1 MKITVVVPV
10 YNVEKY
16 IEKCLMSIKNQSFND
31 YECLIINDGTKDNS
45 IDIAQKIIQGDE
57 RFKIINKENGGL
69 SDTKNL
75 GIKLAKGDYICF
87 VDSDDYIDEKMLE
100 KAYKMAVKHDS
111 DITCFDLYYEYD
123 NGNKKISI
131 GAYKEVSSYQ
141 EDYELLYINNSSNN
155 KLYKTSFIKD
165 KSFIKGMWYED
176 LAVIPIWIAKANNV
190 SYVNEPLYHYLQRD
204 GSISHSADP
213 RIFDIY
219 KAIDNIK
226 KTLSLDN
233 EKIKK
238 LYYNNCLIMTTLRIK
253 EFSNKQ
259 NRLDYYSKN
268 IDLLTKYYPEW
279 YKDLNK
285 SNYSF
290 KQNISFFLLK
300 HRQFKILDT
309 LYK

>member
-165 KSFIKGMWYED
+165 KSFIKGRWYED